1 MNRLNIEME
10 DNTND
15 TPQRLPNG
23 QFPKGTS
30 GQKFARR
37 PSQKATV
44 EDLLDANAL
53 KVVQILIK
61 IILDPNTAGG
71 PRVAAIKE
79 FGDRWIG
86 RPQQTTVVRKS
97 DNELDE
103 LDLSAFDDETLRKI
117 ASAPAKKES

>member
-1 MNRLNIEME
+1 ME
-10 DNTND
+10 DTTND
-15 TPQRLPNG
+15 SPARLPNG

-30 GQKFARR
+30 GQKFARK

-53 KVVQILIK
+53 KVVQVLIK

-86 RPQQTTVVRKS
+86 RPTQTTVMKKA

-103 LDLSAFDDETLRKI
+103 LDTSGLDDDTLRKL
-117 ASAPAKKES
+117 ASLSPRKDA